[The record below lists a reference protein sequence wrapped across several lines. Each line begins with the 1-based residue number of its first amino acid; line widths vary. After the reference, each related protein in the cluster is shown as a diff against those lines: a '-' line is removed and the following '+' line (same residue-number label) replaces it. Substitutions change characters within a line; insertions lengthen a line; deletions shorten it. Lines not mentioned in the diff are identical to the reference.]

1 MGGRNKRRQAK
12 AARDIFEIAK
22 VAGGGAGS
30 QASMKTNVFFSYT
43 KVLTTYT
50 LK

>member
-22 VAGGGAGS
+22 VVGGGEGS
-30 QASMKTNVFFSYT
+30 QASMTQMYFFSYT